1 MKKLSELDPGELGVV
16 CRLDTP
22 EDVSLKLMEMGVGPG
37 ESVRMIR
44 KGPLKGPVEIEL
56 MSYRLALRRSEAE
69 KIFLEAEARP

>member
-1 MKKLSELDPGELGVV
+1 MRRLSELDPGEQGVV

-22 EDVSLKLMEMGVGPG
+22 EEISLKLMEMGVGPG

-44 KGPLKGPVEIEL
+44 KGPLRGPVEIEL

-69 KIFLEAEARP
+69 KIFLETELR